1 LKRYERNN
9 AMVHDLLGQAWSAM
23 QHNRRRTALTMAGM
37 AWGIATVVILLA
49 YGAGF
54 GRAIHNIFSN
64 FGLQMMGVFPGRSS
78 LQVGGAKAGVQT
90 RFTLDD
96 LQHIQD
102 QVPLVR
108 HISPEANL
116 DTTVQY
122 ETRSY
127 TFPVGGFYPQIQYI
141 RAIELAEGRFLSPED
156 EIQRARVAVIGSDAK
171 EKLFSGKPALG
182 ESIRVKGVSFQVI
195 GVLAAKMQEGDDDI
209 NKIVYIPFSAAGD
222 LKDTKYL
229 DGIWVGYE
237 GTEFLTIEDN
247 IRKALA
253 AVHGFNPKDQRAVF
267 IWNAMKNVNNWTII
281 TVALQILLTFIGTLT
296 LGIGGVGLMNIMLV
310 SVTQRTREIGVEKA
324 LGARRRD
331 ILVQFLAEAM
341 AITFAGG
348 LMGIVVAYVISFTV
362 GRIPLYSVIAKN
374 AEAADIRL
382 IISPMNLLIS
392 TGILVVVGIISGMLP
407 ALKASRLDPIEALR
421 YE

>member
-1 LKRYERNN
+1 
-9 AMVHDLLGQAWSAM
+9 MVHDLLGQAWSAM
-23 QHNRRRTALTMAGM
+23 RHNRRRTALTMAGM

-78 LQVGGAKAGVQT
+78 LQAGGTKAGTQT

-122 ETRSY
+122 DTRSY
-127 TFPVGGFYPQIQYI
+127 TFPVGGFYSQIQFI
-141 RAIELAEGRFLSPED
+141 RAIEVAEGRFLNPED
-156 EIQRARVAVIGSDAK
+156 EMQRARVAVIGSDAK
-171 EKLFSGKPALG
+171 DKLFSGKPAVG

-237 GTEFLTIEDN
+237 GTEFEKIEDN
-247 IRKALA
+247 IRSTLA
-253 AVHGFNPKDQRAVF
+253 ALHGFNPKDQRAVF

-281 TVALQILLTFIGTLT
+281 TVALQILLMFIGTLT

-324 LGARRRD
+324 LGARRKD

-348 LMGIVVAYVISFTV
+348 LMGIVVAYIISFTV

-374 AEAADIRL
+374 AESADIRL
-382 IISPMNLLIS
+382 IISPVNLLVS
-392 TGILVVVGIISGMLP
+392 TGILILVGIVSGMLP

>member
-1 LKRYERNN
+1 
-9 AMVHDLLGQAWSAM
+9 MVHDLLGQAWSAM

-78 LQVGGAKAGVQT
+78 LQAGGTKAGTQT

-96 LQHIQD
+96 LQHLQD
-102 QVPLVR
+102 QVPLIR

-122 ETRSY
+122 DTRSY
-127 TFPVGGFYPQIQYI
+127 TFPVGGFYSQIQYI
-141 RAIELAEGRFLSPED
+141 RAIEVAEGRFFSPED

-171 EKLFSGKPALG
+171 DKLFSGKPAVG
-182 ESIRVKGVSFQVI
+182 ESIRLKGVSFQVI

-209 NKIVYIPFSAAGD
+209 NKIVYIPFSVAGD

-237 GTEFLTIEDN
+237 STEFLKIEDN
-247 IRKALA
+247 IRSSLA
-253 AVHGFNPKDQRAVF
+253 ATHGFNPKDQRAVF

-281 TVALQILLTFIGTLT
+281 TLALQILLTFIGTLT

-324 LGARRRD
+324 LGARRKD

-348 LMGIVVAYVISFTV
+348 LMGIVVAYIISFTV

-374 AEAADIRL
+374 AESADIRL

-392 TGILVVVGIISGMLP
+392 TGILIVVGIISGMLP

>member
-1 LKRYERNN
+1 
-9 AMVHDLLGQAWSAM
+9 MVHDLLGQAWSAM
-23 QHNRRRTALTMAGM
+23 RHNRRRTALTMAGM

-78 LQVGGAKAGVQT
+78 LQAGGTKAGTQT

-96 LQHIQD
+96 LQHIED

-122 ETRSY
+122 DTRSY
-127 TFPVGGFYPQIQYI
+127 TFPVGGFYSQIQYI
-141 RAIELAEGRFLSPED
+141 RAIEVAEGRFLSPED
-156 EIQRARVAVIGSDAK
+156 ELQRARVAVIGSDAK
-171 EKLFSGKPALG
+171 DKLFSGKPAVG
-182 ESIRVKGVSFQVI
+182 ESIRLKGVSFQVI

-237 GTEFLTIEDN
+237 GTEFEKIEDN
-247 IRKALA
+247 IRSTLA
-253 AVHGFNPKDQRAVF
+253 ALHGFNPKDQRAVF

-281 TVALQILLTFIGTLT
+281 TVALQILLMFIGTLT

-324 LGARRRD
+324 LGARRKD

-348 LMGIVVAYVISFTV
+348 LMGIVVAYIISFTV

-374 AEAADIRL
+374 AESADIRL
-382 IISPMNLLIS
+382 IISPVNLLVS
-392 TGILVVVGIISGMLP
+392 TGILILVGIVSGMLP

>member
-1 LKRYERNN
+1 
-9 AMVHDLLGQAWSAM
+9 MVHDLLGQAWSAM
-23 QHNRRRTALTMAGM
+23 RHNRRRTALTMAGM

-78 LQVGGAKAGVQT
+78 LQAGGTKAGTQT

-122 ETRSY
+122 DTRSY
-127 TFPVGGFYPQIQYI
+127 TFPVGGFYSQIQYI
-141 RAIELAEGRFLSPED
+141 RAIEVAEGRFLNPED
-156 EIQRARVAVIGSDAK
+156 EMQRARVAVIGSDAK
-171 EKLFSGKPALG
+171 DKLFSGKPAIG

-237 GTEFLTIEDN
+237 GTEFEKIEDN
-247 IRKALA
+247 IRSTMAAL
-253 AVHGFNPKDQRAVF
+253 HGFNPKDQRAVF

-281 TVALQILLTFIGTLT
+281 TMALQILLMFIGTLT

-324 LGARRRD
+324 LGARRKD
-331 ILVQFLAEAM
+331 ILVQFLAEAL

-348 LMGIVVAYVISFTV
+348 LMGIVVAYIISFTV

-374 AEAADIRL
+374 AESADIRL
-382 IISPMNLLIS
+382 IISPVNLLVS
-392 TGILVVVGIISGMLP
+392 TGILIVVGIVSGMLP